1 MKVAIDISP
10 LSSGHRVRGIGAYT
24 KYLVHE
30 FQKQSFSSQKRSFA
44 SQNGNWDISFEF
56 FQNPKSPPEADIIHY
71 PYFDLFFH
79 TLPYKKNAS
88 RVVTIHDVIPLVF
101 PAYFPAGL
109 RGYINLFFQ
118 KRSLKNT
125 DFVICDSQTSKQ
137 DIADKLSYPKEK
149 IKVIYLAASE
159 NFRTINNQYTLKNT
173 SKKFNLPRNFVLYV
187 GDVNWNKNL
196 EGLIKA
202 IKIVRIPLVMV
213 GGALTNS
220 NLPQTKNI
228 NKLIKK
234 LHLEKQVFKT
244 GFVEDENLVAIYNLA
259 TLTILPSYYE
269 GFGLPVLES
278 MACGTPVVCSKAG
291 SLSEIAGPA
300 IICDPDN
307 PADIARKITSVLNL
321 SRRGREKLT
330 QKCQKH
336 ASGFTWQ
343 KVARETVK
351 VYRQVAKSH
360 RQ

>member
-10 LSSGHRVRGIGAYT
+10 LSSGHSVRGIGAYT
-24 KYLVHE
+24 RSLVNE
-30 FQKQSFSSQKRSFA
+30 FQKRSFSSQ
-44 SQNGNWDISFEF
+44 NGNGGPGFEF
-56 FQNPKSPPEADIIHY
+56 FQNPKSPPEADVVHY

-79 TLPYKKNAS
+79 TLPHKKEVP

-101 PAYFPAGL
+101 PTYFPAGP

-213 GGALTNS
+213 GGALTNP

-244 GFVEDENLVAIYNLA
+244 GFVEDEDLAAIYNLA
-259 TLTILPSYYE
+259 TLTVLPSYYE

-307 PADIARKITSVLNL
+307 PADIAAKITQVL
-321 SRRGREKLT
+321 SFSKSARESLCQKL
-330 QKCQKH
+330 QKH
-336 ASGFTWQ
+336 AAKFSWE
-343 KVARETVK
+343 KVAKQTID
-351 VYRQVAKSH
+351 VYKSAMSI
-360 RQ
+360 

>member
-10 LSSGHRVRGIGAYT
+10 LTTGHRVRGIGAYT

-30 FQKQSFSSQKRSFA
+30 FQKRSFS
-44 SQNGNWDISFEF
+44 SQNGNWGIDFEF
-56 FQNPKSPPEADIIHY
+56 FQNPKSPPEADIIHH
-71 PYFDLFFH
+71 PYFDLFFY
-79 TLPYKKNAS
+79 TLPYKKNAP

-101 PAYFPAGL
+101 PTYFPAGP

-125 DFVICDSQTSKQ
+125 DFVICDSQTSKL
-137 DIADKLSYPKEK
+137 DIADKLSYPKK
-149 IKVIYLAASE
+149 RIKVIYLAAAE
-159 NFRTINNQYTLKNT
+159 HFKRINNQYILKNT
-173 SKKFNLPRNFVLYV
+173 IKKFNLPRNFVLYV

-213 GGALTNS
+213 GSALTDTKLS
-220 NLPQTKNI
+220 QTKKI

-234 LHLEKQVFKT
+234 LQLEKQVFKT
-244 GFVEDENLVAIYNLA
+244 GFVEENDLIAIYNLA
-259 TLTILPSYYE
+259 DATVLPSYYE
-269 GFGLPVLES
+269 GFGLPILES

-307 PADIARKITSVLNL
+307 PADIAQKITSVLNL
-321 SRRGREKLT
+321 SQRGREILA

-343 KVARETVK
+343 KVVRETAK

>member
-1 MKVAIDISP
+1 MKVAIDVSP
-10 LSSGHRVRGIGAYT
+10 LSSGHSVRGIGAYT

-30 FQKQSFSSQKRSFA
+30 FKKRSF
-44 SQNGNWDISFEF
+44 SLQNGNWDVDFEF
-56 FQNPKSPPEADIIHY
+56 FQNPKSSPKADVVHY

-101 PAYFPAGL
+101 PAFFPAGP

-137 DIADKLSYPKEK
+137 DITDKLSYPKEK

-213 GGALTNS
+213 GGALTNP

-244 GFVEDENLVAIYNLA
+244 GFVEDEDLAAIYNLA

-307 PADIARKITSVLNL
+307 PADIAAKIDYIL
-321 SRRGREKLT
+321 SLPTKKYQTLS
-330 QKCQKH
+330 QKSKNH
-336 ASGFTWQ
+336 AAKFTWTRVAQ
-343 KVARETVK
+343 QTIKIYELVAR
-351 VYRQVAKSH
+351 S
-360 RQ
+360 